1 LIFFFDPLN
10 GSLCFNHVLL
20 LTAYSFLYGAY
31 AARQKGG
38 QKTKSETKS
47 D

>member
-1 LIFFFDPLN
+1 LFTPTPKFGVGVNRLPFYR
-10 GSLCFNHVLL
+10 
-20 LTAYSFLYGAY
+20 AYR
-31 AARQKGG
+31 ARQKGG